1 MRNFFILLF
10 SIFIIFSCSKKEPEA
25 LSTPSNQDEAIKVYR
40 EGLKDLEDGQFFLAR
55 KKFDQS
61 ESLLP
66 QTQWAAKSAL
76 MSSFCL
82 YSMNFYDDAI
92 LNLRRF
98 TKTYPAD
105 ANIDYANYLIA
116 ISYYEQ
122 ILDEDKDIEPLI
134 LSKNEIEK
142 FIDKYPNTDY
152 ALDLKFKLDLI
163 INQMAAKE
171 LSIARY
177 YIKNEKWI
185 PAINRLKVIVEKYDK
200 TIFIEEALFRLVEIY
215 YRIGLE
221 DEAKAAASMLGY
233 NYNSSEWYERSYK
246 ILNKNYQ
253 PVIIKKENK
262 EGSLVTRTLKRI
274 LFIDEKSG
282 KN

>member
-1 MRNFFILLF
+1 MRIFLILFFSTLLF
-10 SIFIIFSCSKKEPEA
+10 FSCSKKEA
-25 LSTPSNQDEAIKVYR
+25 SVSSTPSTQEEAIKVYE
-40 EGLKDLEDGQFFLAR
+40 EGLKFLEDGQYFYAR
-55 KKFDQS
+55 KKFDES

-76 MSSFCL
+76 MSSYCL
-82 YSMNFYDDAI
+82 YSMNFYDEAI
-92 LNLRRF
+92 LNLKRF
-98 TKTYPAD
+98 IKTYPAD
-105 ANIDYANYLIA
+105 TNIDYAHYLIA

-122 ILDEDKDIEPLI
+122 ILDEDKDIRPLI
-134 LSKNEIEK
+134 LSKKTIEDFLK
-142 FIDKYPNTDY
+142 KYPNTDY
-152 ALDLKFKLDLI
+152 AMDLKFKLDLI
-163 INQMAAKE
+163 INQLAAKE

-177 YIKNEKWI
+177 YIQNEKWI

-215 YRIGLE
+215 YRIGLD

-253 PVIIKKENK
+253 PVKVKKENE
-262 EGSLVTRTLKRI
+262 EGSLVRRTLKKI
-274 LFIDEKSG
+274 LLIDD
-282 KN
+282 

>member
-1 MRNFFILLF
+1 MRIFLILLF
-10 SIFIIFSCSKKEPEA
+10 SILLFFSCSKKEASAP
-25 LSTPSNQDEAIKVYR
+25 LTPSTQDEAIKVYE
-40 EGLKDLEDGQFFLAR
+40 EGLESLKDGQYFYAR

-66 QTQWAAKSAL
+66 QTEWAAKSAL
-76 MSSFCL
+76 MSSYCL
-82 YSMNFYDDAI
+82 YSMNYYDEAV
-92 LNLRRF
+92 LNLKRF
-98 TKTYPAD
+98 IKTYPAD
-105 ANIDYANYLIA
+105 TNIDYANYLIA

-134 LSKNEIEK
+134 LSKKTIEEYLK
-142 FIDKYPNTDY
+142 KYPNTDY
-152 ALDLKFKLDLI
+152 AVDLKFKLDLI
-163 INQMAAKE
+163 INQLAAKE

-185 PAINRLKVIVEKYDK
+185 PAINRLKIVVEKYDK

-215 YRIGLE
+215 YRIGL
-221 DEAKAAASMLGY
+221 DNEARAAASMLGY

-253 PVIIKKENK
+253 PMKVKKDNE
-262 EGSLVTRTLKRI
+262 EGSLVRRTLKKI
-274 LFIDEKSG
+274 LLIDD
-282 KN
+282 